1 MIRTY
6 RPAVFIVA
14 YAREKKT
21 GKILYA
27 ILKRKK
33 HWKGWEFPKGGVEK
47 GEALLKTAKRETFEE
62 IGLRARKIKA
72 WRVSGRYKYARVYS
86 DRPNYIGQTYKLF
99 SVEVK
104 KGRIKVDKR
113 EHYFGRWMEFNQA
126 MKRLTHVNQKAC
138 LRVVDKWM
146 REMGSIERFKYSN

>member
-1 MIRTY
+1 MNENPPKTY

-21 GKILYA
+21 GKILYV

-47 GEALLKTAKRETFEE
+47 GESLLKTARRETFEE
-62 IGLRARKIKA
+62 IGLKAKKIKA
-72 WRVSGRYKYARVYS
+72 WRVSGRYKYARIYS
-86 DRPNYIGQTYKLF
+86 DRPGFIGQTYKLL
-99 SVEVK
+99 SAEVK

-113 EHYFGRWMEFNQA
+113 EHYFGRWMEFKEA
-126 MKRLTHVNQKAC
+126 MKKLTWRDQKKC
-138 LRVVDKWM
+138 LRIVA
-146 REMGSIERFKYSN
+146 GSIERFKYSN